1 MESLAVAAAIVF
13 LTVLA
18 SGPLAYL
25 ATNNGYVYVG
35 GVVGLFAVAVGLWFA
50 RVMHLGIGWVGVA
63 SAALGAWCVLQ
74 AYRHNAAQ

>member
-13 LTVLA
+13 LTVVS

-50 RVMHLGIGWVGVA
+50 SVMHLGIGWVGIT
-63 SAALGAWCVLQ
+63 SAAVGAWCVLQ
-74 AYRHNAAQ
+74 ALRGKPPY

>member
-13 LTVLA
+13 LTVLL

-35 GVVGLFAVAVGLWFA
+35 AILGLAAITIGLWFA
-50 RVMHLGIGWVGVA
+50 GVMHMGIGWVGLV
-63 SAALGAWCVLQ
+63 SAALGAWSVLQ
-74 AYRHNAAQ
+74 ACRDERPE